1 MSARVI
7 DEITQRVEEIDRAYA
22 PDEERPLSG
31 YFGLLAVY
39 AAVVSLIIAL
49 GRKRLPK
56 SLNVTD
62 LLVTGLATYK
72 LSRIVT
78 KESVASTLRAP
89 LTRYV
94 EPAGAGEVNEEVRV
108 DGPLHALGEL
118 ILCPLC
124 MDVWV
129 ATAFFGGNTFVPG
142 ATRLVTSIMST
153 VAVSD
158 ALHFA
163 WDGIKRSAE

>member
-1 MSARVI
+1 MSARVVDDI
-7 DEITQRVEEIDRAYA
+7 VQKVEDTAQEYA
-22 PDEERPLSG
+22 PDEDRPISG
-31 YFGLLAVY
+31 YLGLA
-39 AAVVSLIIAL
+39 SLWATIVTLILVL
-49 GRKRLPK
+49 GRKRLPR
-56 SLNVTD
+56 SINVPEMV
-62 LLVTGLATYK
+62 VTALATYK
-72 LSRIVT
+72 LSRIIT
-78 KESVASTLRAP
+78 KQSVASSIRAP

-129 ATAFFGGNTFVPG
+129 ATAFFGGFTFVPN
-142 ATRLVTSIMST
+142 ATRFAASVMST

-163 WDGIKRSAE
+163 WDGIKRTAE

>member
-1 MSARVI
+1 VSARVV
-7 DEITQRVEEIDRAYA
+7 DEIVQKVEDTADEYA
-22 PDEERPLSG
+22 PDQERPLSG
-31 YFGLLAVY
+31 YLGLMALWAGIVT
-39 AAVVSLIIAL
+39 AILLL

-56 SLNVTD
+56 SVNVPEMVITA
-62 LLVTGLATYK
+62 LATYK
-72 LSRIVT
+72 LSRIIT

-129 ATAFFGGNTFVPG
+129 ATAFFGGFTFAPD
-142 ATRLVTSIMST
+142 ATRLAASVMST

-163 WDGIKRSAE
+163 WDGIKRTAE